1 MIVMDNLI
9 EKLNKPFDGL
19 TKNDIPQIQKRC
31 QEIAELLFKG
41 YGIKCG
47 KRIFQFAEIEFYY
60 YKKEV
65 DDIHNFDAPWNKE
78 TYPRQKNAGDLFFH
92 YSGVDICFQCNFEEK
107 EKMDEYGEYGGILIR
122 SIREGDKVLAGPLF
136 CVNAILNACENEM
149 PQLVQLAP
157 NNNLQIEYKT
167 DTRCGISSDQEQ
179 EEGKKLFLCYYVTH
193 VDNEEL
199 IWSKVS
205 ERIAWDKK
213 NGKFKAST
221 RNYQKERPLK

>member
-1 MIVMDNLI
+1 MIIMDKLI
-9 EKLNKPFDGL
+9 EKLNNPFDGL

-78 TYPRQKNAGDLFFH
+78 TYPRQKNAGDFFFH

-107 EKMDEYGEYGGILIR
+107 EKWMNMVNMVVSLLGA
-122 SIREGDKVLAGPLF
+122 SMKVTRF
-136 CVNAILNACENEM
+136 
-149 PQLVQLAP
+149 
-157 NNNLQIEYKT
+157 LQV
-167 DTRCGISSDQEQ
+167 
-179 EEGKKLFLCYYVTH
+179 LCF
-193 VDNEEL
+193 
-199 IWSKVS
+199 
-205 ERIAWDKK
+205 A
-213 NGKFKAST
+213 
-221 RNYQKERPLK
+221 